1 MNENRKIRNELLA
14 QQIIKGLK
22 SRHMNGYYAESKEAA
37 LDMALKMIPEGSTI
51 GWGGSMSIA
60 EVGLKQAVIDGNYT
74 VFDRTITTD
83 PAERKAIDQKVFGCD
98 YYLTSTNAITEDGI
112 LVNLDGNSNRVA
124 SIAYGPEHVIMIV
137 GMNKVARDVDAAIY
151 RVRNEAAPVNC
162 QRFKKPTPCTSTGA
176 CGNCKSPD
184 SICCNFLITRLER
197 HPDRIHVILV
207 NDSLGF

>member
-74 VFDRTITTD
+74 VFDRTSTTD

-137 GMNKVARDVDAAIY
+137 GMRIA
-151 RVRNEAAPVNC
+151 
-162 QRFKKPTPCTSTGA
+162 GA
-176 CGNCKSPD
+176 
-184 SICCNFLITRLER
+184 
-197 HPDRIHVILV
+197 PDRLRQPSVA
-207 NDSLGF
+207 